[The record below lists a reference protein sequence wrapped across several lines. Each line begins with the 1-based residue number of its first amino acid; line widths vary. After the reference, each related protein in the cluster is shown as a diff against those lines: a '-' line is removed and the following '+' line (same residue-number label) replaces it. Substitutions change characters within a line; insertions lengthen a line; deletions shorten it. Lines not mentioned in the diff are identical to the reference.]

1 MATRMARRCGGEP
14 AVRKGPWTL
23 EEDLVLVS
31 YISEHGEGSWD
42 NLARAADGWYMQPTM
57 TEPQGY
63 GQGVTA
69 VATGMVKSE
78 AASSASQDDF
88 PAGDCW
94 YVPLKTEQPAYCQGA
109 MAVAT
114 GVVKSERASS
124 ASASKKDVSSAPGAW
139 YTQAIYPYHSE
150 LSSAHLGTAGVDAST
165 PQLFSAEYTDSFWN
179 AVNNFWETVPATGA
193 F

>member
-42 NLARAADGWYMQPTM
+42 NLARAA
-57 TEPQGY
+57 GY
-63 GQGVTA
+63 GQGAVA
-69 VATGMVKSE
+69 VATGVVKSE
-78 AASSASQDDF
+78 GASSASQDDF

-124 ASASKKDVSSAPGAW
+124 ASASKKDGSSAPGAW
-139 YTQAIYPYHSE
+139 CTQAIYPYHSE
-150 LSSAHLGTAGVDAST
+150 LSSAHLGMAGVDAST
-165 PQLFSAEYTDSFWN
+165 TQFFSSEFTDSFWN